1 MFKISSK
8 RQQKQ
13 KKVTKLLILN
23 KVQTKD
29 ALRKHEEQNWT
40 RETDKQKGK
49 TQIQKERRLMGRR

>member
-40 RETDKQKGK
+40 GETDKQEGK